1 MAELNVRSIPWIDS
15 GDEPPLALDRDKRD
29 IISQGVADPLY
40 DYDIVPLTY
49 VNSRWFAFFYRADEA
64 DLKAILPKCLELED
78 DVVEFWYVDHNH
90 TGVGPYGEVG
100 VTIAASCRGQDGK
113 TYYGGYYPYMWL
125 TASTGVAAGREPFGF
140 PKKTAYIIT
149 QEHGGKE
156 DDGYGG
162 FGNDYFNFTLERRGY
177 LIHTATGRY
186 DDAELPAKPA
196 FYGDPKYGRMNLR
209 LLTDPSLKS
218 TKWDLTYLPSEI
230 TPGPGRGPGPSRD
243 RGAAPLPAQARVH
256 PHRLGGGDPQLDPAG
271 DAVGQPRQPAAGEGP
286 HRPDGLQLRPG
297 DPGGRHHLD
306 PDGRALRRGRGRPAL
321 RHAVPVHDAPPLPE
335 AARRVDSTG
344 QREPPRC
351 RCGRSRR
358 HRCGSR
364 GRSV

>member
-1 MAELNVRSIPWIDS
+1 MAELNVASVPWVDS
-15 GDEPPLALDRDKRD
+15 GDAPPLPLDRDKRD

-49 VNSRWFAFFYRADEA
+49 VNSRWFAFFYRAAES
-64 DLKAILPKCLELED
+64 DLKTVLPKCLDLED

-100 VTIAASCRGQDGK
+100 VTVAASCKSQDGN

-125 TASTGVAAGREPFGF
+125 TASPGVAAGREPFGF
-140 PKKTAYIIT
+140 PKKAAYIIT

-162 FGNDYFNFTLERRGY
+162 FGNDYFNFTMERRGY

-186 DDAELPAKPA
+186 DDAELPARPA

-218 TKWDLTYLPSEI
+218 TRWDLTYLPSAI
-230 TPGPGRGPGPSRD
+230 TPEL
-243 RGAAPLPAQARVH
+243 AT
-256 PHRLGGGDPQLDPAG
+256 
-271 DAVGQPRQPAAGEGP
+271 
-286 HRPDGLQLRPG
+286 
-297 DPGGRHHLD
+297 
-306 PDGRALRRGRGRPAL
+306 ALGRPETAGQHRFQL
-321 RHAVPVHDAPPLPE
+321 KPESIRTASAGAVRSWILQATPWDNLGSLLPVKELIGLMAFSFDLVIPGADTIWSQTVE
-335 AARRVDSTG
+335 
-344 QREPPRC
+344 
-351 RCGRSRR
+351 RSDEDISDLLYATPYQYTMR
-358 HRCGSR
+358 HRFPKPPG
-364 GRSV
+364 V